1 MVRSGRRIFITRSTI
16 LTADALPLCERS
28 SETVSLTST
37 DSEIRFEYIGILQS
51 ILTTLGAEVKLKL
64 EPEQILDHFRAAE
77 ALLEGHFVLSS
88 GRHSREYLQCA
99 KALEFPA
106 DANALG
112 REIAQLFVDQ
122 DIETVASPA
131 IGGLVIGYA
140 VASAMNVRFLWTERQ
155 NGEMTLRRGFE
166 LKSRERILVVEDVI
180 TTGGST
186 RECIEELERNGGQ
199 VVAAASII
207 DRSNGKADVGVRRK
221 ALVEMDVESF
231 SAEECPMCAEGIP
244 AIKPGSRTTTA

>member
-1 MVRSGRRIFITRSTI
+1 MDAENRILEMFR
-16 LTADALPLCERS
+16 ER
-28 SETVSLTST
+28 
-37 DSEIRFEYIGILQS
+37 G
-51 ILTTLGAEVKLKL
+51 
-64 EPEQILDHFRAAE
+64 
-77 ALLEGHFVLSS
+77 ALLEGHFILSS

-112 REIAQLFVDQ
+112 RKIAELFADL

-166 LKSRERILVVEDVI
+166 LRPKERILVVEDVI

-186 RECIEELERNGGQ
+186 RECIAELERRGGN

-207 DRSNGKADVGVRRK
+207 DRSNGKADVGIGRK
-221 ALVEMDVESF
+221 ALVKMDVESF
-231 SAEECPMCAEGIP
+231 SAEECPMCAEGVP
-244 AIKPGSRTTTA
+244 AIKPGSRANNA